1 MVKHLTA
8 AILLHPW
15 SNLSRSTRL
24 FMRAVYEASNPALP
38 KDMSKMRWLPVNAA
52 AVLCCYLI
60 TRVTCLAQPII
71 PVRLFSRPWIWKLP
85 LAEEPSYS
93 KAHMLLSSRE
103 GRPNTLQEKRKNPIL
118 SLFLISIGNSIKP
131 IHAQLH
137 GNHQAHLNEAPSL
150 YRQDIA
156 TAPHLNPASA
166 ISSTS

>member
-103 GRPNTLQEKRKNPIL
+103 GRPKYLARKTKKPYTQP
-118 SLFLISIGNSIKP
+118 FLNLDRQFNQTNSCTTSWQP
-131 IHAQLH
+131 SSPFEWSSQLV
-137 GNHQAHLNEAPSL
+137 
-150 YRQDIA
+150 
-156 TAPHLNPASA
+156 
-166 ISSTS
+166 STRHCHCTPP